1 MIFVNKNENIE
12 FICMKLQGLTKL
24 NFQINLGHVLENFY
38 RSKGLTY
45 EMPSAN
51 GGDDKND
58 GWVEEEALFYQ
69 VYAPSQLRTSLGKDM
84 QNKFKEDLK
93 GLIEK
98 LKQGKWNGKI
108 EKFIFIVNT
117 FDDHLP
123 KDPDRFYFNL
133 VEEIKIESGFDF
145 KYELQNLKYVK
156 RLLMGV
162 EDPEVFDLIKVD
174 LNLTTQ
180 LPAGTIT
187 DNTMHNFLINLGNQI
202 MCSTYKGLS
211 SDYSRISTPKKIE
224 INKLGE
230 LGDEINGIIDNL
242 SVVENAVSELNQDI
256 ETSEMFEK
264 IVQYI
269 ISSYSLLTAD
279 YSGVELF
286 NKLCDSLSKVCSDT
300 LIVSVPSKY
309 LVVYVF
315 DRCDIFEK
323 EEIIE

>member
-1 MIFVNKNENIE
+1 MNKIENIE

-24 NFQINLGHVLENFY
+24 NFQINLGYVLESFY
-38 RSKGLTY
+38 KSKGLTY

-84 QNKFKEDLK
+84 QDKFKADLE
-93 GLIEK
+93 GLIKK
-98 LKQGKWNGKI
+98 LEQGKWNGKI
-108 EKFIFIVNT
+108 KRFVFLVNT

-123 KDPDRFYFNL
+123 KDSDRFYFNL
-133 VEEIKIESGFDF
+133 VEKIKREYGFDF
-145 KYELQNLKYVK
+145 EYEIQNLRYVK

-162 EDPEVFDLIKVD
+162 EDSEVFDLIKVD
-174 LNLTTQ
+174 LNLTTT
-180 LPAGTIT
+180 LPTGTIT
-187 DNTMHNFLINLGNQI
+187 NNTMHNFLTSLGNQI
-202 MCSTYKGLS
+202 MCSTINGLS

-224 INKLGE
+224 INNLGE
-230 LGDEINGIIDNL
+230 LRDEINGIIDNL
-242 SVVENAVSELNQDI
+242 SIVEDAVNELNQDI

-264 IVQYI
+264 IVHYI
-269 ISSYSLLTAD
+269 ISSYSLLATE
-279 YSGVELF
+279 YSAVELF
-286 NKLCDSLSKVCSDT
+286 NRLCDSLSKVCSDT

-323 EEIIE
+323 EEVC